1 MNEQVCIHI
10 ADGEFAA
17 QQIKA
22 FLAVHDIPCEFLGE
36 ALRKTL
42 GLTLNGLGAVK
53 ILVPEEYSDRARD
66 LLARVQ
72 AGEMELDDYGAD

>member
-22 FLAVHDIPCEFLGE
+22 FLAVHDIPSEFLGE
-36 ALRKTL
+36 ALRKTH

-72 AGEMELDDYGAD
+72 AGEMELDDYGAG